1 MSPYRVPCPFQEVLS
16 LWRGC
21 PPPVWESYPPDLQP
35 VLRVLFLPISGQCL
49 WARFV
54 WDSEPCKPSLLAVRV
69 RDGHTCS
76 GDLAKRHSHATT
88 LSHCALSLSQV
99 LRLSAICWYQDWLET
114 ATTGMGSLP
123 HERKPGEGSL
133 GTASGQPPARPWIS
147 AFTHKLV
154 VRELQ
159 MHLVSR
165 EPAWLMMAGRWVAVR
180 AQGT

>member
-1 MSPYRVPCPFQEVLS
+1 MATLALETWLRDIAMLLPCLIVLS
-16 LWRGC
+16 ASLRFSGSQPYAGTRTGWRLQQQG
-21 PPPVWESYPPDLQP
+21 WDL
-35 VLRVLFLPISGQCL
+35 
-49 WARFV
+49 
-54 WDSEPCKPSLLAVRV
+54 
-69 RDGHTCS
+69 
-76 GDLAKRHSHATT
+76 
-88 LSHCALSLSQV
+88 
-99 LRLSAICWYQDWLET
+99 
-114 ATTGMGSLP
+114 LP